1 MTDLL
6 SNTPSDALRS
16 KLDDPA
22 VAASLG
28 LLLEHADTLAL
39 GVVAL
44 DGLLR
49 RADTIS
55 ANIEGSLKDVKVI
68 GDSFSYLATPTKRL
82 AEDAPQ
88 IADAVE
94 ALLESGMLSREVI
107 TLLGDLAGALVKG
120 AEQAKVKRTAVGG
133 VLPMLRALK
142 DPDVARGLGLLIEV
156 SRALGKSL

>member
-6 SNTPSDALRS
+6 SSTPSDALRS
-16 KLDDPA
+16 KLDDPQ
-22 VAASLG
+22 VAASLN
-28 LLLEHADTLAL
+28 LLLDHADTLAL

-55 ANIEGSLKDVKVI
+55 SNIEDSLKDVKVI
-68 GDSFSYLATPTKRL
+68 GSSFSYLATPTKRL
-82 AEDAPQ
+82 AQDAPE

-94 ALLESGMLSREVI
+94 ALLESGMLSREVV
-107 TLLGDLAGALVKG
+107 TLLGELADALVKG
-120 AEQAKVKRTAVGG
+120 AEQAKIRRTTAGG
-133 VLPMLRALK
+133 VLPLLRALK
-142 DPDVARGLGLLIEV
+142 DPDVGRGLGLLIEV

>member
-133 VLPMLRALK
+133 VLAMLRALK

-156 SRALGKSL
+156 SRALGVSL

>member
-94 ALLESGMLSREVI
+94 ALLESGMLSREVV

-133 VLPMLRALK
+133 VLAMLRALK

>member
-6 SNTPSDALRS
+6 SSTPSDALRS
-16 KLDDPA
+16 KLDDPQ
-22 VAASLG
+22 VAASLN
-28 LLLEHADTLAL
+28 LLLDHADTLAL

-55 ANIEGSLKDVKVI
+55 SNIEDSLKDVKVI
-68 GDSFSYLATPTKRL
+68 GSSFSYLATPTKRL
-82 AEDAPQ
+82 AQDAPE

-94 ALLESGMLSREVI
+94 ALLESGMLSREVV
-107 TLLGDLAGALVKG
+107 TLLGELAGALVKG
-120 AEQAKVKRTAVGG
+120 AEQAKVKGTAVGG
-133 VLPMLRALK
+133 VLPLLRALK
-142 DPDVARGLGLLIEV
+142 DPDVGRGLGLLIEV

>member
-6 SNTPSDALRS
+6 SSTPSDALRS
-16 KLDDPA
+16 KLDDPQ
-22 VAASLG
+22 VAASLS

-55 ANIEGSLKDVKVI
+55 ANIEGSLKDVKNI
-68 GDSFSYLATPTKRL
+68 GDSFSYLGTPTKRL
-82 AEDAPQ
+82 AQDAPE

-94 ALLESGMLSREVI
+94 ALLESGMLSREVV
-107 TLLGDLAGALVKG
+107 TLLGQLAGALVKG
-120 AEQAKVKRTAVGG
+120 TDQAKANRTTVGG
-133 VLPMLRALK
+133 VLPLLRALK
-142 DPDVARGLGLLIEV
+142 DPDVGRGLGLLIEV

>member
-6 SNTPSDALRS
+6 SSTPSDALRS
-16 KLDDPA
+16 KLDDPQ
-22 VAASLG
+22 VAASLN

-55 ANIEGSLKDVKVI
+55 SNIEGSLKDVKVI
-68 GDSFSYLATPTKRL
+68 GSSFSYLASPTKRL
-82 AEDAPQ
+82 AQDAPE

-94 ALLESGMLSREVI
+94 ALLESGMLSREVV

-120 AEQAKVKRTAVGG
+120 ADQAKAKGTTVGG
-133 VLPMLRALK
+133 VLPLLRALK
-142 DPDVARGLGLLIEV
+142 DPDVGRGLGLLIEV

>member
-6 SNTPSDALRS
+6 SSTPSDALRS
-16 KLDDPA
+16 KLDDPQ
-22 VAASLG
+22 VAASLS

-55 ANIEGSLKDVKVI
+55 ANIEGSLKDVKTI
-68 GDSFSYLATPTKRL
+68 GDSFSYLGAPTKRL
-82 AEDAPQ
+82 AQDAPE

-94 ALLESGMLSREVI
+94 ALLDSGMLSREVV
-107 TLLGDLAGALVKG
+107 TLLGQLAGALVTG
-120 AEQAKVKRTAVGG
+120 TDQARANRTTVGG
-133 VLPMLRALK
+133 VLPLLRALK
-142 DPDVARGLGLLIEV
+142 DPDVGRGLGLLIEV
-156 SRALGKSL
+156 SRALGKTL

>member
-6 SNTPSDALRS
+6 SSTPSDALRS
-16 KLDDPA
+16 KLDDPQ
-22 VAASLG
+22 VAASLS

-55 ANIEGSLKDVKVI
+55 ANIEGSLKDVKNI
-68 GDSFSYLATPTKRL
+68 GDSFSYLGTPTKRL
-82 AEDAPQ
+82 AQDAPE

-94 ALLESGMLSREVI
+94 ALLESGMLSREVV
-107 TLLGDLAGALVKG
+107 TLLGQLAGALVKG
-120 AEQAKVKRTAVGG
+120 TDQAKANRTTVGG
-133 VLPMLRALK
+133 VLPLLRALK
-142 DPDVARGLGLLIEV
+142 DPDVGRGLGLLIEV
-156 SRALGKSL
+156 SRALGKTL

>member
-6 SNTPSDALRS
+6 SSTPSDALRS
-16 KLDDPA
+16 KLDDPQ
-22 VAASLG
+22 VAASLN

-55 ANIEGSLKDVKVI
+55 SNIEGSLKDVKVI
-68 GDSFSYLATPTKRL
+68 GSSFSYLATPTKRL
-82 AEDAPQ
+82 AQDAPE
-88 IADAVE
+88 IADAVD
-94 ALLESGMLSREVI
+94 ALLESGMLSREVV
-107 TLLGDLAGALVKG
+107 TLLGQLAGALVKG
-120 AEQAKVKRTAVGG
+120 AEQAKAKGTTVGG

-142 DPDVARGLGLLIEV
+142 DPDVGRGLGLLIEV